1 MATMMHKVTENTI
14 GHEVERRLDDMGLN
28 GERPHSPELRTAAKD
43 YYLELVQEHLANT
56 EQAVFDAVVDDYE
69 GDVLG
74 FVAGYEA
81 CLKAHG
87 PALQ

>member
-1 MATMMHKVTENTI
+1 MATMMRKVAEARI
-14 GHEVERRLDDMGLN
+14 EREIERRLDDMGLN
-28 GERPHSPELRTAAKD
+28 GERPHSRELRDAAKA

-56 EQAVFDAVVDDYE
+56 EQTVLNDVVGDYE

-81 CLKAHG
+81 CLRTRKLAK
-87 PALQ
+87 

>member
-1 MATMMHKVTENTI
+1 MIVTIDKAQLEGLI
-14 GHEVERRLDDMGLN
+14 DKRLEDMSFDEREHG
-28 GERPHSPELRTAAKD
+28 PELQNAAKA

-56 EQAVFDAVVDDYE
+56 EASVLDDVVHDYE

-81 CLKAHG
+81 CLKAK
-87 PALQ
+87 ALF